1 MNNNV
6 EKNNGPQKK
15 FLVASYAEGVLDTQ
29 HGESF
34 GKILHYFLPEFVIAL
49 LLYAFIPMVDARWI
63 ADLKSTSLYATVGI
77 TNSLIYFII
86 KLAEGFSVGTVIL
99 SGQYNG
105 RGKYKE
111 VGKSVISAFWVT
123 CIVGGSLAAFLYSGA
138 HWIYTLYGVP
148 EKMVMLGV
156 PFLRLK
162 ALSIFCMFVY
172 FALVGFLRGIKKPR
186 IPMQIFLIGG
196 AIFLFFDYLLIF
208 GKCGLPA
215 LGLMGSAWASVIQY
229 CAMLLMAIG
238 YVLFD
243 RTNRKYSISLFTH
256 LADWRN
262 VVAILTL
269 SIPVVLDKAV
279 FAGSYIWIGYLI
291 NPMGKYVIASYSVI
305 KDLERMAIQPAF
317 AFGQVITFL
326 VSNSYSTGDWHG
338 IKSNIKKTVF
348 LASLFVFFL
357 LLVLSLWPK
366 FFIQIFDP
374 KGKFTDFAAQVFPL
388 LSILVFFDLLQLV
401 LSAALRGAA
410 NVKIVMLTR
419 FAVVLG
425 YFIPVSW
432 FLSQYAFEDPKLKFL
447 MIYGSFYL
455 GNGLMSLVYMYRFR
469 GDRWKHKGI

>member
-34 GKILHYFLPEFVIAL
+34 GKILHYFIPEFVIAL

-77 TNSLIYFII
+77 TNSPIYLII

-105 RGKYKE
+105 CGKYKE
-111 VGKSVISAFWVT
+111 VGKSVVSAFWVT
-123 CIVGGSLAAFLYSGA
+123 CIVGGSLAALLYGGA
-138 HWIYTLYGVP
+138 PWIYTLYGVP
-148 EKMVMLGV
+148 EKMVTLGV

-162 ALSIFCMFVY
+162 AVSIFCMFIF
-172 FALVGFLRGIKKPR
+172 FALIGFLRGIKKPR

-196 AIFLFFDYLLIF
+196 GIFLFFDYLLIF
-208 GKCGLPA
+208 GKYGFPA

-229 CAMLLMAIG
+229 GAMLLMAIG

-243 RTNRKYSISLFTH
+243 RDNHKYSISLFTH

-269 SIPVVLDKAV
+269 SLPVVLDKAA
-279 FAGSYIWIGYLI
+279 FAGSYLWIGYLI

-317 AFGQVITFL
+317 AFAQVITFL
-326 VSNSYSTGDWHG
+326 VSNSYSMGDWNS
-338 IKSNIKKTVF
+338 IKSNTKKTVF
-348 LASLFVFFL
+348 MASISVFSV

-366 FFIQIFDP
+366 FFIQIFDQT
-374 KGKFTDFAAQVFPL
+374 GKFTDFSAKVFPL

-401 LSAALRGAA
+401 LSGALRGAA

-419 FAVVLG
+419 LAVVFG

-432 FLSQYAFEDPKLKFL
+432 FLSQYAFEDQKMKFL
-447 MIYGSFYL
+447 AIYGSFYL